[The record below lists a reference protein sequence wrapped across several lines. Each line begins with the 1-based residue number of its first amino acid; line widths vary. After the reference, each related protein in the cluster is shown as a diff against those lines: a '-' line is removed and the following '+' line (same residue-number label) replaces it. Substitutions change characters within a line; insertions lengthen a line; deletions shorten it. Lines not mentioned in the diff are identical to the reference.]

1 MLHNLLKDSIY
12 MARINKKGKLTAAKQ
27 KELLSNLAKGM
38 SLKGACELVGIS
50 LERINICMK
59 EGEKG
64 EKLSLLIDQA
74 QAKAEHDLCTRIM
87 ETGNARDCLAMLSA
101 RFNSWDK
108 KADINTND
116 KTIKAEALLA
126 RMGNIPEVKRN

>member
-1 MLHNLLKDSIY
+1 MP
-12 MARINKKGKLTAAKQ
+12 RINKKGKLTANKQ
-27 KELLSNLAKGM
+27 KELLSNLEKGM

-50 LERINICMK
+50 IERINICLND
-59 EGEKG
+59 GERG

-74 QAKAEHDLCTRIM
+74 QAKAEHDLCIKIM
-87 ETGNARDCLAMLSA
+87 DNGNARDCLAMLTA
-101 RFNSWDK
+101 RFNHWDK

-126 RMGNIPEVKRN
+126 RMGSVPEVRRN